1 MGKCKKCGTVV
12 SSPKK
17 KWTMAGRPS
26 KAGKRTQLEIGLF
39 DCPKCKKP
47 FREVLSKKTIQARR
61 RRPKKAKEVAS
72 KADVGGKGIRHQAYT
87 PLIPPFF
94 NLARA
99 KVLVHLF
106 LNTLLSI
113 YRMKEHWK
121 VECASQ

>member
-47 FREVLSKKTIQARR
+47 FREVLSKKIIQAHRI
-61 RRPKKAKEVAS
+61 RPKKAKEVAS
-72 KADVGGKGIRHQAYT
+72 KTDVGAEGVRHQAYT
-87 PLIPPFF
+87 LSLPHFF
-94 NLARA
+94 I
-99 KVLVHLF
+99 LF
-106 LNTLLSI
+106 
-113 YRMKEHWK
+113 
-121 VECASQ
+121 